1 MIYNFCSFTVLIT
14 KNIYIYI
21 YFFFLVLPG
30 KRKIKLSLCVSSFLL
45 KLEQK
50 KGTLDLNLFVIYLF
64 VK

>member
-14 KNIYIYI
+14 IYIYI
-21 YFFFLVLPG
+21 YIVLPG
-30 KRKIKLSLCVSSFLL
+30 KRKIKLSPCVSSFLL

-50 KGTLDLNLFVIYLF
+50 KGTLDLNLFVIYLS

>member
-14 KNIYIYI
+14 IYIYI
-21 YFFFLVLPG
+21 YIFIVLPG

-50 KGTLDLNLFVIYLF
+50 KGTLDLNLFVIYLS